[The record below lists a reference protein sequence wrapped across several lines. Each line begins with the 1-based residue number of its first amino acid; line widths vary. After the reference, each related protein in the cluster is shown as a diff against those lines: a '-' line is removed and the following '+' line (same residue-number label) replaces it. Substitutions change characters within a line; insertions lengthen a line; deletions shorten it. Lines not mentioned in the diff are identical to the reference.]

1 MVNLFA
7 ICVMTII
14 NGKVRL
20 NGQLLFPSWCH
31 LFQLFASKKKIMRME
46 PRLGSLALRMTVVI
60 ILSLLS
66 GVIVLICIKWL
77 LAMQRP
83 NYIKSLIPIGIGK
96 QLSGD
101 GCDIKKNKCLTESW
115 PKFPLS

>member
-7 ICVMTII
+7 ICVITII

-20 NGQLLFPSWCH
+20 SGQLFSSWCH
-31 LFQLFASKKKIMRME
+31 LFLLFVTIKNIMKMQ
-46 PRLGSLALRMTVVI
+46 PRLASLALRMNVVI

-77 LAMQRP
+77 LAMQRS

-96 QLSGD
+96 QLSGE
-101 GCDIKKNKCLTESW
+101 GCDIKKNKCLTESL

>member
-7 ICVMTII
+7 ICAITLI

-20 NGQLLFPSWCH
+20 SGQLLFSSWGH
-31 LFQLFASKKKIMRME
+31 LFQLLVSKKKMMKME
-46 PRLGSLALRMTVVI
+46 PRLASLALRMNVVI

-77 LAMQRP
+77 LAMQRS

-96 QLSGD
+96 QLSGE
-101 GCDIKKNKCLTESW
+101 GRDIKKNKCLTESL

>member
-1 MVNLFA
+1 M
-7 ICVMTII
+7 
-14 NGKVRL
+14 K
-20 NGQLLFPSWCH
+20 
-31 LFQLFASKKKIMRME
+31 ME
-46 PRLGSLALRMTVVI
+46 PRLASLALRMTVAI

-77 LAMQRP
+77 LAMQRS

-96 QLSGD
+96 QLSGE
-101 GCDIKKNKCLTESW
+101 GCDIKKNKCLTESL